1 MGPKIR
7 QNNFVKKKLPG
18 KEQDILDLKQKKKER
33 KKMGSEPKL
42 HTGQGARRIGPQPK
56 QFHA

>member
-7 QNNFVKKKLPG
+7 QNNFVKELPG
-18 KEQDILDLKQKKKER
+18 KEQDILDLKQKKKE

-42 HTGQGARRIGPQPK
+42 HAGQGARRIGPQPK
-56 QFHA
+56 QFHT